1 MKKFF
6 MFLAV
11 IGLMAFSAQN
21 AAAQDEAAETAAT
34 EVAAPAAD
42 ARLDLLA
49 VNRAMAL

>member
-11 IGLMAFSAQN
+11 MGLMAFSAQN
-21 AAAQDEAAETAAT
+21 AAAQDQAADTTAT

-42 ARLDLLA
+42 VLD
-49 VNRAMAL
+49 